1 MQQDN
6 IIDRTALA
14 GLVESLGGDLQFF
27 GEMLDTFFED
37 SPRQLAAIGAGLA
50 AGDAESV
57 RRAAHS
63 LKSNCANFGALILS
77 GQCRELEML
86 AKTGNLEDGAD
97 LLTRIAARFEQVR
110 IALEA
115 IREAG

>member
-14 GLVESLGGDLQFF
+14 GLMESFGGDLQFF
-27 GEMLDTFFED
+27 AEMLDAFFED
-37 SPRQLAAIGAGLA
+37 SPRQLAAIRAGLA

-57 RRAAHS
+57 RRSAHS
-63 LKSNCANFGALILS
+63 LKSNCASFGALALS
-77 GQCRELEML
+77 GQCRELEVL
-86 AKTGNLEDGAD
+86 AKTGHLEGGAD
-97 LLTRIAARFEQVR
+97 LLTSIEAQFEQVR
-110 IALEA
+110 VALET